1 MEPLRPII
9 DLWVADN
16 MEELFDELTKQQR
29 NELAA
34 IVNNVVILGNKK
46 MRLRNAIEKYIQ
58 SFSTTLERNSLKY
71 LVFPEII
78 RNEYYVEDE

>member
-1 MEPLRPII
+1 
-9 DLWVADN
+9 
-16 MEELFDELTKQQR
+16 
-29 NELAA
+29 
-34 IVNNVVILGNKK
+34 